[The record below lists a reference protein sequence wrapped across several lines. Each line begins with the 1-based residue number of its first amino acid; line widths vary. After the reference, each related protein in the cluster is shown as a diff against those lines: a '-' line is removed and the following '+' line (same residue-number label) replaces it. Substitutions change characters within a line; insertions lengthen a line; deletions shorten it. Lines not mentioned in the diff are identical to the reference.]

1 MAAPYRGQP
10 ATGDGTIDTWI
21 AGLQRSLTRAFSDSP
36 SQYDRVGVL
45 VICWA
50 EDDFAT
56 SCRTEAQRIVN
67 VLGNRYR
74 YEVETCL
81 IPTENSRAAR
91 NTLEEAVVRFKREYD
106 VDGEANLMIVYYT
119 GHADPDERRGKA
131 VWAA

>member
-1 MAAPYRGQP
+1 MAASARHPP
-10 ATGDGTIDTWI
+10 ETGDGTVDAWA
-21 AGLQRSLTRAFSDSP
+21 AGLQRSLARAFSDSP

-45 VICWA
+45 VLCWA
-50 EDDFAT
+50 EDDFAI
-56 SCRTEAQRIVN
+56 SCKIEAQRIVD
-67 VLGNRYR
+67 LLKKRFR

-81 IPTENSRAAR
+81 IPAENSRAAR
-91 NTLEEAVVRFKREYD
+91 NALEETVVRFKRRYD